1 MIKRIFSLCLCL
13 LFISI
18 PIASVPT
25 SASFSSELS
34 AFPESWQERLQAL
47 HKKYPEWVFVA
58 VPTGL
63 SWAEVVKAET
73 GKKSLVEKYYNTLL
87 RNTGEGHYNPET
99 GAYTYHDASTWV
111 SASSAVV
118 DYFMNPA
125 NFLNETYIFQ
135 FEALSYDRNYHTI
148 EGVELILKGTFMHE
162 ALISYVTADGE
173 EVETEKT
180 YAEVIMEAAE
190 KSMVSPYYLASK
202 IRTEIGI
209 KPSGSVSGTYEGY
222 EGLYNFYNIG
232 ANDGANPIANGL
244 NWASLGTSYGRP
256 WTTPELSIING
267 AIWIGELYISKG
279 QNTMYFERFNVSP
292 DTGYALYTHQYM
304 TNVYA
309 VAGQAKSTYTGYASA
324 GTLEDSKVFYI
335 PTFKNMPEENS
346 TIEFSGYSSIEGTST
361 GVGVNIRSGPSVL
374 HNTVGRLESGG
385 KATILSG
392 VRTDSTD
399 RLHLLENPY
408 WYEVKVGRVRGY
420 VSASYITLTPSET
433 LAVGEKTDL
442 APVVSVGSGTIYWE
456 NTNRNVISV
465 SDRGIVTAKAPGKAC
480 VYAYLSGGGMA
491 AITFEVEGE
500 EEPPETENNETNNG
514 QKPDDTVNTEK
525 DPGKTEGNDPASS
538 AITFT
543 DMNQHWAED
552 VVKQAVALKL
562 FNGTTETTFSPEI
575 TMTRAMF
582 ITVLGRLYESKGRT
596 IEADMTALPYLDVD
610 SSAYYAP
617 YVAWAYEKKLLPFGD
632 TAMFS
637 PSALVTRGEMVLAA
651 YNFGAFKKAD
661 MTLDRRKTAGFT
673 DYANLSSELKD
684 ASTWCVGKKIIS
696 GMGGGLL
703 SLDETATRAQV
714 AKIMMNL
721 YNAIK

>member
-1 MIKRIFSLCLCL
+1 MIKRIFTLVLSLI
-13 LFISI
+13 LFT
-18 PIASVPT
+18 VPAAALAAT
-25 SASFSSELS
+25 DSFTTELS
-34 AFPESWQERLQAL
+34 AFPTAWQEKLTAL
-47 HKKYPEWVFVA
+47 HEKYPEWMFVA

-63 SWAEVVKAET
+63 SWQEVVKAET

-111 SASSAVV
+111 SASAAMV

-148 EGVELILKGTFMHE
+148 DGVELILKGTFMHE
-162 ALISYVTADGE
+162 ALITYVTAEGE
-173 EVETEKT
+173 TVETEKT
-180 YAEVIMEAAE
+180 YGEVIMEAAE

-244 NWASLGTSYGRP
+244 NWASLGKSYGRP

-279 QNTMYFERFNVSP
+279 QNTMYFERFNVAP

-309 VAGQAKSTYTGYASA
+309 VAGQSKSTFTGYQSA
-324 GTLEDSKVFYI
+324 GTLADSKVFYI
-335 PTFKNMPEENS
+335 PTFKNMPAEKT
-346 TIEFSGYSSIEGTST
+346 TIAFSAYPSIEGTSS
-361 GVGVNIRSGPSVL
+361 GGGVNIRSGPSVL
-374 HNTVGRLESGG
+374 HDTVGRLESGA
-385 KATILSG
+385 KATVLSG
-392 VRTDSTD
+392 TRTDSSD
-399 RLHLLENPY
+399 RMHVLENPY

-420 VSASYITLTPSET
+420 VSASYINLTPSET
-433 LAVGEKTDL
+433 LAVGDEIELD
-442 APVVSVGSGTIYWE
+442 PVVSLKSGTIYWE
-456 NTNRNVISV
+456 NTNRNVLSV
-465 SDRGIVTAKAPGKAC
+465 NEGGLVKAKAPGKATL
-480 VYAYLSGGGMA
+480 YAFLSGGGMA
-491 AITFEVEGE
+491 AITLEVEGE
-500 EEPPETENNETNNG
+500 DDPIEGENTSGEN
-514 QKPDDTVNTEK
+514 KPSEDPEK
-525 DPGKTEGNDPASS
+525 DPGKTENPIVAPI
-538 AITFT
+538 AFT
-543 DMNQHWAED
+543 DMENHWAKE
-552 VVKQAVALKL
+552 VVNSAVSLKL
-562 FNGTTETTFSPEI
+562 FNGTTETTFSPDI

-582 ITVLGRLYESKGRT
+582 ITVLGRLYESKGKT
-596 IEADMTALPYLDVD
+596 IEADISALPYLDVD
-610 SSAYYAP
+610 ASAYYAP

-637 PSALVTRGEMVLAA
+637 PSAPVTRGEMVLCA
-651 YNFGAFKKAD
+651 YKFGAFKKVD
-661 MTLDRRKTAGFT
+661 MTLDRRTTAGFT
-673 DYANLSSELKD
+673 DYADLSSDLKD

-696 GMGGGLL
+696 GMGNGLL
-703 SLDETATRAQV
+703 ALSETATRAQV
-714 AKIMMNL
+714 AQIMMNL
-721 YNAIK
+721 YKAIK

>member
-1 MIKRIFSLCLCL
+1 MIKRIFTLFLCL

-18 PIASVPT
+18 PTVSLPA
-25 SASFSSELS
+25 SASFASEIS
-34 AFPESWQERLQAL
+34 AFPASWQEKLTAL
-47 HKKYPEWVFVA
+47 HEKYPEWVFVA

-63 SWAEVVKAET
+63 SWQEAVKAET

-87 RNTGEGHYNPET
+87 RNTGEGHYNPKT

-111 SASSAVV
+111 SASAAMV

-148 EGVELILKGTFMHE
+148 EGVELILKGTFMHD

-209 KPSGSVSGTYEGY
+209 KPSGSVSGTYEGF

-244 NWASLGTSYGRP
+244 NWASLGKSYGRP

-267 AIWIGELYISKG
+267 AVWIGELYISKG
-279 QNTMYFERFNVSP
+279 QNTMYFERFNVAP
-292 DTGYALYTHQYM
+292 GTGYALYTHQYM

-309 VAGQAKSTYTGYASA
+309 VAGQSKSTYQGYESA
-324 GTLEDSKVFYI
+324 GTLSDSKVFYI
-335 PTFKNMPEENS
+335 PTFKNMPDENT
-346 TIEFSGYSSIEGTST
+346 TISFSAYPDIEGTSSGT
-361 GVGVNIRSGPSVL
+361 VNIRSGPSVL
-374 HNTVGRLESGG
+374 HSAVGKLESGA

-392 VRTDSTD
+392 TRTDSSD
-399 RLHLLENPY
+399 RMHVLENPY
-408 WYEVKVGRVRGY
+408 WYEIKVGKVRGY
-420 VSASYITLTPSET
+420 VSASYISLTPSET
-433 LAVGEKTDL
+433 LSVYDETDL
-442 APVVSVGSGTIYWE
+442 SPMVSLKSGAIYWE
-456 NTNRNVISV
+456 NTNRNVVSV
-465 SDRGIVTAKAPGKAC
+465 SETGLVKAKAPGKATL
-480 VYAYLSGGGMA
+480 YAFLSGGGMA
-491 AITFEVEGE
+491 AISLEVKGEEKPSENGDENKE
-500 EEPPETENNETNNG
+500 EEPSEGE
-514 QKPDDTVNTEK
+514 NTEK
-525 DPGKTEGNDPASS
+525 DPNKTETDTPTAPSVS
-538 AITFT
+538 FT
-543 DMNQHWAED
+543 DMENHWAKD
-552 VVKQAVALKL
+552 VVSEAVTLKL
-562 FNGTTETTFSPEI
+562 FNGTTETTFSPDI

-596 IEADMTALPYLDVD
+596 IESDISALPYLDVD
-610 SSAYYAP
+610 ASAYYAP
-617 YVAWAYEKKLLPFGD
+617 YVAWAYEKKLLPFGE

-637 PSALVTRGEMVLAA
+637 PSAPVTRGEMVLCA
-651 YNFGAFKKAD
+651 YNFGKFKKAD
-661 MTLDRRKTAGFT
+661 MTLDRRQTAGFT
-673 DYANLSSELKD
+673 DYAELSSDLKN
-684 ASTWCVGKKIIS
+684 AATWCVGKKIIS
-696 GMGGGLL
+696 GMGGGVLAL
-703 SLDETATRAQV
+703 SETATRAQV

-721 YNAIK
+721 YKVI